1 LVWCPP
7 APGEDRPRRGSS
19 GRRAAGPVAA
29 VVRDRPPDRADR
41 RRSVVAADA
50 PRHRGRAGEGGP
62 RLRGAPIA
70 AAGREDHPARSDAAR
85 EVLTR
90 ITRAGTTDPPG

>member
-1 LVWCPP
+1 M
-7 APGEDRPRRGSS
+7 
-19 GRRAAGPVAA
+19 
-29 VVRDRPPDRADR
+29 VRDRPPDRADR

-85 EVLTR
+85 ELLTR
-90 ITRAGTTDPPG
+90 ITRAGTTDRPGPDLPRAKTHRDAPLLRASQAGTLPAS